1 MKMIT
6 YSAALKY
13 RIEDNEAANLSVEKM
28 AKEILDQLPLALT
41 EEELINQLI
50 EQDQK
55 QEMYCIGSE
64 FHDCASTEEIAARM
78 EEIILEEFEG
88 KLDQFGKARLSYLS
102 CAYTEEDWD
111 FLYRGYIEGTL
122 INHLLQVQEDCKEWV
137 MEQEPKMKKSWGMTP
152 QMQVEEPKK
161 WVGLYNNLLHELWQ
175 MAKDIFC
182 YI

>member
-28 AKEILDQLPLALT
+28 AKEILNQLPLALT

-102 CAYTEEDWD
+102 CAYTE
-111 FLYRGYIEGTL
+111 
-122 INHLLQVQEDCKEWV
+122 
-137 MEQEPKMKKSWGMTP
+137 
-152 QMQVEEPKK
+152 
-161 WVGLYNNLLHELWQ
+161 
-175 MAKDIFC
+175 
-182 YI
+182 